1 MKEIISDQD
10 ALNNSTTDIIRKGS
24 IITIITLISRPLGY
38 VREAIQAYLFGAT
51 LLVDAFVVA
60 FNFPELIQTLFF
72 SGATSAFLIP
82 VCTKYMK
89 NDEEYSNIYAT
100 FINLTIIITLFLSTI
115 FFIFSSEIIQLI
127 APGFDAESK
136 RITRILFIIMIP
148 VIALHAILS
157 VIKAFLNAKEHFAAP
172 EMSGIMWNIIFI
184 LAAIIFSKKFGIYSL
199 AVGVTLGSVS
209 QIIVQ
214 FPYLRKFNIRYRI
227 ALSLNHPS
235 ITEARR
241 LFTGALIATSI
252 VPINSFV
259 GRIIAS
265 YLPHGEVASLSYA
278 FRIFIL
284 PFSLFA
290 VPVYTVM
297 FSKISKLYHEKDMGG
312 IYSHIDSSFILL
324 CITLIPSTILLC
336 STGDSII
343 KILYERGAFTS
354 KETLMTSRALF
365 GYGIGI
371 LFYALSLSLVRVFNA
386 LHDMKTPAVIGITS
400 IVINAILAALLM
412 KQFKNLGIALATS
425 IVSLY
430 NFSVLYIFLKKKI
443 KYRMTRN
450 TFRQITKSLLSGIIL
465 LLSIFAVKCI
475 WQDRAYL
482 TLSLS
487 VVLTIVTYYVFFR
500 DYYLMLIRRK
510 I

>member
-1 MKEIISDQD
+1 MKAKISDQGASD
-10 ALNNSTTDIIRKGS
+10 NSVTDIIKKGS
-24 IITIITLISRPLGY
+24 IITIITLISRPIGY
-38 VREAIQAYLFGAT
+38 VRESIQAYLFGAT
-51 LLVDAFVVA
+51 LAVDAFVVA

-82 VCTKYMK
+82 VCTKYLK
-89 NDEEYSNIYAT
+89 NDKEYSDIYAT

-115 FFIFSSEIIQLI
+115 FFIFSNEIVQLI
-127 APGFDAESK
+127 APGFSPESK
-136 RITRILFIIMIP
+136 RITKTLFIIMIP

-172 EMSGIMWNIIFI
+172 EMSGILWNIVFI
-184 LAAIIFSKKFGIYSL
+184 LAALFLSKKFGIYSL
-199 AVGVTLGSVS
+199 AIGVTIGSIF

-214 FPYLRKFNIRYRI
+214 FPYLKKFNIRYSMV
-227 ALSLNHPS
+227 LSLNHQS
-235 ITEARR
+235 VRDARR
-241 LFTGALIATSI
+241 LFAGALIATSI

-259 GRIIAS
+259 GRIIGS
-265 YLPHGEVASLSYA
+265 YLPHGEVASLAYA
-278 FRIFIL
+278 FRVFIL

-297 FSKISKLYHEKDMGG
+297 FSKIAKLYHEKDLKG
-312 IYSHIDSSFILL
+312 IYSNIDGSFILL

-354 KETLMTSRALF
+354 RETLMTNRALF
-365 GYGIGI
+365 GYGTGI

-400 IVINAILAALLM
+400 IVINAMLAALLM
-412 KQFKNLGIALATS
+412 KKFNNLGISLATS

-430 NFSVLYIFLKKKI
+430 NFSVLYICLKKKI
-443 KYRMTRN
+443 KYRMAKSTIRE
-450 TFRQITKSLLSGIIL
+450 ITKSLLSGIVL
-465 LLSIFAVKCI
+465 LFSIFAVRSI
-475 WQDRAYL
+475 WHDRTYL

-487 VVLTIVTYYVFFR
+487 IILTIIIYYVFFR
-500 DYYLMLIRRK
+500 DYYRMLIRRK

>member
-1 MKEIISDQD
+1 MKETISDRGASD
-10 ALNNSTTDIIRKGS
+10 NPTTDIIKKGS

-89 NDEEYSNIYAT
+89 NEEEYSSIYAT
-100 FINLTIIITLFLSTI
+100 FINLTIIITLLLSTI
-115 FFIFSSEIIQLI
+115 FFIFSDEIIQLI
-127 APGFDAESK
+127 APGFDPESK

-157 VIKAFLNAKEHFAAP
+157 VMKAFLNAKEHFAAP
-172 EMSGIMWNIIFI
+172 EMSGIVWNIIFV
-184 LAAIIFSKKFGIYSL
+184 LAAIILSKKYGIYSL
-199 AVGVTLGSVS
+199 AAGVALGSAA
-209 QIIVQ
+209 QIFVQ

-227 ALSLNHPS
+227 ALTLSHPS
-235 ITEARR
+235 VTEAKR

-297 FSKISKLYHEKDMGG
+297 FSKISKLYHEKNMGA

-343 KILYERGAFTS
+343 KVLYERGAFTS
-354 KETLMTSRALF
+354 KETFMTNRALF

-400 IVINAILAALLM
+400 IVINAVLAALLM
-412 KQFKNLGIALATS
+412 KQFKNLGISLATS

-430 NFSVLYIFLKKKI
+430 NFSMLYMCLKKKI
-443 KYRMTRN
+443 RYRMTRN
-450 TFRQITKSLLSGIIL
+450 TIRQITKSLMAGIIL
-465 LLSIFAVKCI
+465 LLLIFAVRYV
-475 WQDRAYL
+475 WQGRTYL

-487 VVLTIVTYYVFFR
+487 IALTIVIYYIFFR

>member
-1 MKEIISDQD
+1 LKEKVSEQG
-10 ALNNSTTDIIRKGS
+10 ASNNPTTDIIKKGS

-60 FNFPELIQTLFF
+60 FNFPELIQTLLF

-89 NDEEYSNIYAT
+89 NDEEYSDIYST
-100 FINLTIIITLFLSTI
+100 FINLSIIITIFISAI
-115 FFIFSSEIIQLI
+115 FFIFSNEIIQLI
-127 APGFDAESK
+127 APGFSVESK
-136 RITRILFIIMIP
+136 SITKNLFIIMIP
-148 VIALHAILS
+148 VIALHAVLS

-172 EMSGIMWNIIFI
+172 EMSGIMWNVIFI
-184 LAAIIFSKKFGIYSL
+184 LAAILLNKKLGIYSL
-199 AVGVTLGSVS
+199 AIGVTLGSIS

-214 FPYLRKFNIRYRI
+214 FPYLKKFNIKYRI

-235 ITEARR
+235 ITEAKR

-297 FSKISKLYHEKDMGG
+297 FSKISKLYHGKDMSG
-312 IYSHIDSSFILL
+312 IHSHIDSSFIIL

-354 KETLMTSRALF
+354 KETFMTNRALL
-365 GYGIGI
+365 GYGMGI

-386 LHDMKTPAVIGITS
+386 LHDMKTPAVIGVTS

-412 KQFKNLGIALATS
+412 KQFENLGVSLATS

-430 NFSVLYIFLKKKI
+430 NFSILYICLKKKI
-443 KYRMTRN
+443 QYRMARN
-450 TFRQITKSLLSGIIL
+450 TIRQITKSLLSGVIL
-465 LLSIFAVKCI
+465 LFSVFVIKYIC
-475 WQDRAYL
+475 QGKTYL

-487 VVLTIVTYYVFFR
+487 IALTIAIYYIFFK
-500 DYYLMLIRRK
+500 DYCLMLIRRK